1 MARCWYA
8 YLGSGDPTLPSN
20 YTLAGVTPACLNGCT
35 VCAIY
40 APSCGVTPS
49 APLSANMRRYIAA
62 LLITC
67 IAQPQDSDR
76 FKKYVYGKNT

>member
-8 YLGSGDPTLPSN
+8 YLGSGDPTLSSN
-20 YTLAGVTPACLNGCT
+20 YILTGVTPACLDGCT

-40 APSCGVTPS
+40 APNCGITPL
-49 APLSANMRRYIAA
+49 APLSINMRRYIAA

-67 IAQPQDSDR
+67 IAQPQDCR
-76 FKKYVYGKNT
+76 FKKYVYGRQL